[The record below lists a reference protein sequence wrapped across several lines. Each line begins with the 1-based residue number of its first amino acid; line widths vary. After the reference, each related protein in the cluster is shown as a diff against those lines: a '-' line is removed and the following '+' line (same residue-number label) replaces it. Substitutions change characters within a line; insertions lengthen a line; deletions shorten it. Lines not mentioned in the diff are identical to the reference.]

1 MALKRVLVVCSA
13 SIVTGTI
20 VAEKLRQL
28 FKDHNVRAT
37 VTADLAKDVAALAQE
52 ADLIVSTT
60 FLSADYG
67 IPTING
73 VPFLTGVGTEEAL
86 RQIIQAI
93 QDSTEK
99 GQRIERM

>member
-1 MALKRVLVVCSA
+1 MVLKRVLVVCGA

-20 VAEKLRQL
+20 VAEKLRQH
-28 FKDHNVRAT
+28 FKEKNIQAT
-37 VTADLAKDVAALAQE
+37 VITGLAKDVATLVQE

-60 FLSADYG
+60 FLSTDYG
-67 IPTING
+67 IPTISG

-93 QDSTEK
+93 ETA
-99 GQRIERM
+99 

>member
-37 VTADLAKDVAALAQE
+37 VTTGLAKNVAILVEE

-60 FLSADYG
+60 FLAADYRV
-67 IPTING
+67 PTISG
-73 VPFLTGVGTEEAL
+73 VPFLTGMGMEEAI
-86 RQIIQAI
+86 RQIIETI
-93 QDSTEK
+93 EK
-99 GQRIERM
+99 I

>member
-1 MALKRVLVVCSA
+1 MAPKRVLVVCGA

-28 FKDHNVRAT
+28 FKEKNIQAT
-37 VTADLAKDVAALAQE
+37 VTTGLAKDVATLVQE

-60 FLSADYG
+60 FLSADYRVPN
-67 IPTING
+67 ISG

-86 RQIIQAI
+86 RQITRAI
-93 QDSTEK
+93 ET
-99 GQRIERM
+99 G